1 MGNGSP
7 ATTKRSS
14 RRRLSPPPI
23 EAESGAGP
31 AAPISS
37 RAGSAAA
44 CASGSWRS
52 TRTAKAAS
60 STAATTG
67 ARAASQPRRTN
78 VGLHRAA
85 VLGLQLIGDDV
96 ELQAAIR
103 RELDRALTPA
113 LKAGG
118 GARTRRS
125 RHGVDDL
132 VAQRRKLLRL
142 YYDDKV
148 GADLFAEE
156 EARLSVAIREAQRES
171 DDALVEVARADD
183 VTQHFD
189 AVAQLL
195 ATLDVD
201 RTWKVATDIERRVLI
216 DEFIE
221 EITVLPDYLDVKV
234 HGAPAVHVLYQEV
247 GLKESGFDRV
257 GGSTDNFVP
266 RPIFVESGWSE
277 LRKSA

>member
-1 MGNGSP
+1 M
-7 ATTKRSS
+7 
-14 RRRLSPPPI
+14 
-23 EAESGAGP
+23 
-31 AAPISS
+31 
-37 RAGSAAA
+37 
-44 CASGSWRS
+44 
-52 TRTAKAAS
+52 
-60 STAATTG
+60 
-67 ARAASQPRRTN
+67 
-78 VGLHRAA
+78 
-85 VLGLQLIGDDV
+85 GLQLIGDDI

-103 RELDRALTPA
+103 RELELARTPA
-113 LKAGG
+113 PRAGG
-118 GARTRRS
+118 GPRTRSS

-132 VAQRRKLLRL
+132 VAKRRKLLRL

-171 DDALVEVARADD
+171 DDARVEVARSDD
-183 VTQHFD
+183 VAQHFD

-201 RTWKVATDIERRVLI
+201 KTWRAATDVERRVLI

-247 GLKESGFDRV
+247 GLKESRV
-257 GGSTDNFVP
+257 SIVSEGGLEPP
-266 RPIFVESGWSE
+266 RPCGHQPLKTDLAPVEGVAVRVTPAHGVTTRHGPTPFPISRSNDE
-277 LRKSA
+277 ATRPTLESCRQSSRSQATLRRR